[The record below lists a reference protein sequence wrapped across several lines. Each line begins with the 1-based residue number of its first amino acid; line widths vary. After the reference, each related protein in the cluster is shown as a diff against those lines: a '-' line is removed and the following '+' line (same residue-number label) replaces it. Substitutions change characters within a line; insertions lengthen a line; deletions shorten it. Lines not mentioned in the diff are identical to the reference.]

1 MKALKI
7 TLLLAVVVLLTV
19 SVVKSDVVIQD
30 ETPTYKEYSPK
41 ELLALK
47 RGKAKLEAAG

>member
-30 ETPTYKEYSPK
+30 ETPTYKEYSAK
-41 ELLALK
+41 DLLAVK
-47 RGKAKLEAAG
+47 RGKGKIITAG